1 MEKRKSSC
9 TVAETVNSYSPYEN
23 SMDSPQKTR
32 NKTTI
37 WPINPTTGH
46 AFWEKHNS
54 KRYMH
59 PVFTEALF
67 IIARI
72 WKHPRCPLTDEW
84 IKKLW
89 YIILLHHKK
98 AWIWVSCNKVDEPRA
113 YHTERRKSEREKQ
126 IQYIKAYIFVVVQS
140 LSHIQLFAPPWIAAH
155 QTSLSFTISWSLLKF
170 MFIEL
175 LMPSNHLVLCC
186 PLLLL
191 PSIFL
196 SIRVFFPMSC
206 LFASDSPS
214 IGASAS
220 VLLNEYSRL
229 ISFRIDWFELL
240 VAQGIFK
247 SLLQEHSSKVS
258 ILWQSVFF
266 MVQVRCPYMTT
277 GKTTDLF
284 AKWYICFLTHCLGLS

>member
-9 TVAETVNSYSPYEN
+9 TVAGSVNSYSPYEN

-37 WPINPTTGH
+37 WSINPTTGH

-54 KRYMH
+54 KRHMH
-59 PVFTEALF
+59 PMFTAALF

-84 IKKLW
+84 IKKSW

-98 AWIWVSCNKVDEPRA
+98 AWICVSCNKVDEPRA
-113 YHTERRKSEREKQ
+113 HHTERRKSEREKQ

-170 MFIEL
+170 MSIEL

-191 PSIFL
+191 PSILL
-196 SIRVFFPMSC
+196 SIRVFFS
-206 LFASDSPS
+206 
-214 IGASAS
+214 
-220 VLLNEYSRL
+220 NELALCIR
-229 ISFRIDWFELL
+229 
-240 VAQGIFK
+240 
-247 SLLQEHSSKVS
+247 
-258 ILWQSVFF
+258 
-266 MVQVRCPYMTT
+266 
-277 GKTTDLF
+277 
-284 AKWYICFLTHCLGLS
+284 